1 MDSGRVSRMKVLGE
15 QLCAVDKALGR
26 LTAKRLSI
34 LDEIAKLDAE
44 DGASERQTAS
54 RVARLSANTP
64 KQAAGELAMAK
75 QVSALPKLAEAHANG
90 EISNSQLGAVA
101 AIASASSEEE
111 ALAFAK
117 SATSSQLQQRASVSR
132 GKLFEERRK
141 AHADRY
147 LGFKPEEGGQSVRIH
162 GRLPFAESQQ
172 LELQL
177 RKIADRLN
185 LCDKE
190 RPSPSAR
197 MADALLILT
206 KTNASQALHDHLH
219 ADQSERDKRQ
229 GTGTNTSSPT
239 GNPSAAKSESTTRP
253 KLQTVSAT
261 PSSNGE
267 GRSTV
272 ASKST
277 TGSKRQPIPTGVNP
291 SGSTSGTP
299 STNEADLMMES
310 NQQVARNGLSPSSS
324 TSGSPSKN
332 GTDLMDEP
340 KLWSVPSRSS
350 RPVSPVIDYD
360 EDPFPEIAS
369 DSDRHNRF
377 AQDHD
382 DVDHEGTEYER
393 EDLRSSESPGT
404 PTVVVH
410 RADTRLIIHWNAQT
424 GSLSIEN
431 GPPIDHPRLQAI
443 LCDARIDIQHC
454 DINGLPTGLITTAHH
469 SDFRQDRY
477 LAFRDGPCRIPEC
490 QGIGKTQAHHIFEN
504 RVDRTTSVQHMINI
518 CTRDHQN
525 HHDGLFTIT
534 GDPEQTITF
543 TYKDGTTLTSNARPL
558 PITLK
563 TPKPTP
569 FAKHQPA
576 SEDLCAA

>member
-1 MDSGRVSRMKVLGE
+1 MSSGRCLRIKVLSD
-15 QLCAVDKALGR
+15 QLRAVDKSIGR

-54 RVARLSANTP
+54 RVARLTASTP

-75 QVSALPKLAEAHANG
+75 QVSTLPKLAEAHANG
-90 EISNSQLGAVA
+90 EISNSQLGPVA

-117 SATSSQLQQRASVSR
+117 TATSSQLQQRASASR

-162 GRLPFAESQQ
+162 GRLPFAESSQ
-172 LELQL
+172 LEAQL

-206 KTNASQALHDHLH
+206 KSNASQAIHDHLNSN
-219 ADQSERDKRQ
+219 QSSTQQSRTQ
-229 GTGTNTSSPT
+229 TNSSASANQSTS
-239 GNPSAAKSESTTRP
+239 NPDSTVRP
-253 KLQTVSAT
+253 KLQTVSTRPTRGADPVAGKDQW
-261 PSSNGE
+261 PSPEAPDADNEQADPGHGHDDRTFPAS
-267 GRSTV
+267 V
-272 ASKST
+272 APSERPT
-277 TGSKRQPIPTGVNP
+277 TSF
-291 SGSTSGTP
+291 
-299 STNEADLMMES
+299 
-310 NQQVARNGLSPSSS
+310 
-324 TSGSPSKN
+324 
-332 GTDLMDEP
+332 
-340 KLWSVPSRSS
+340 
-350 RPVSPVIDYD
+350 IDYD
-360 EDPFPEIAS
+360 EEPFPDAS
-369 DSDRHNRF
+369 SENS
-377 AQDHD
+377 
-382 DVDHEGTEYER
+382 ER
-393 EDLRSSESPGT
+393 EYFGDEPDDADDQSAGRENTEPQDPGFGLDHAISAPSSTAP
-404 PTVVVH
+404 VVVVQ
-410 RADTRLIIHWNAQT
+410 RADTRLIIHWNAQA
-424 GSLSIEN
+424 GSINFEN

-443 LCDARIDIQHC
+443 LCDAQIDIQHC
-454 DINGLPTGLITTAHH
+454 DPNGLPTGLITTAHH

-504 RVDRTTSVQHMINI
+504 RIDRTTAVQHMINL
-518 CTRDHQN
+518 CNRCHQT
-525 HHDGLFTIT
+525 HHDGIFTIT
-534 GDPEQTITF
+534 GNPEQTITF
-543 TYKDGTTLTSNARPL
+543 TYQDGTTLTSNARPL

-563 TPKPTP
+563 TPKSTP
-569 FAKHQPA
+569 FAKHQPPDDA
-576 SEDLCAA
+576 LDLFAA